1 MLWRELETE
10 ITKKRGPDRELE
22 GELDGKLE
30 GELEGELDGKLESDL
45 ERECVIRDTQKDI
58 LKMNKHFEGSC
69 ELLSL
74 NLILMLT
81 SC

>member
-30 GELEGELDGKLESDL
+30 SDL

-58 LKMNKHFEGSC
+58 FKMK
-69 ELLSL
+69 
-74 NLILMLT
+74 NLMER
-81 SC
+81 